1 MKEHPTGTSAVPD
14 LCAYPKS
21 SLENFMHFLR
31 FFGKRNF
38 VKSVHFYIH
47 SYFYLPVRGVYIHI
61 STGGGRWG
69 MGYSH
74 PIILFTFCQ
83 YYIYTILTLSPYP
96 IHKQR
101 KNRTVTAPEQPFKIK
116 KVRTIYIVRTF
127 LKPIYCR
134 PSDLVSPCLA
144 TLLHPLFIT
153 YLIGRFYRVSR
164 C

>member
-1 MKEHPTGTSAVPD
+1 MKEHPTETSAVPD

-61 STGGGRWG
+61 STGGGEGG
-69 MGYSH
+69 MGSFH
-74 PIILFTFCQ
+74 PIIPFTFCQ
-83 YYIYTILTLSPYP
+83 YYIYIVLIPSPYP

-101 KNRTVTAPEQPFKIK
+101 KNRTATAQEQPFKIK
-116 KVRTIYIVRTF
+116 KVRIIYIVRTF
-127 LKPIYCR
+127 LT
-134 PSDLVSPCLA
+134 SPYIIGSPALPDTIQPCSVA
-144 TLLHPLFIT
+144 RLHPLLLPT
-153 YLIGRFYRVSR
+153 
-164 C
+164 